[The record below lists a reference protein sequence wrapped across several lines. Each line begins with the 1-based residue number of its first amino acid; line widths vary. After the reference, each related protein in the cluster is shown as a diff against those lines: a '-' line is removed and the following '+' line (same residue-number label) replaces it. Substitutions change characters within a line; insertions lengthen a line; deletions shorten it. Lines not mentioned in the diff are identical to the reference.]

1 MKVLRKISHFK
12 RESTGAAL
20 IEFVLVLPLLI
31 LISLGIYEGTNYIMV
46 SQKLNEI
53 ASSVANWVSTKTTA
67 AEITDCLI
75 GANLLGAKYSF
86 STNGGVVVSG
96 LQQQNGSTAQAVV
109 WQRASSGAASS
120 ITIDTYGNIT
130 SSPFSLASAFQLI
143 VVEATYNYSPTFAYF
158 AGIFPPVKLLKVAQ
172 VVPRGGGSFNP
183 LPAS

>member
-67 AEITDCLI
+67 AEIT
-75 GANLLGAKYSF
+75 
-86 STNGGVVVSG
+86 
-96 LQQQNGSTAQAVV
+96 
-109 WQRASSGAASS
+109 
-120 ITIDTYGNIT
+120 
-130 SSPFSLASAFQLI
+130 
-143 VVEATYNYSPTFAYF
+143 
-158 AGIFPPVKLLKVAQ
+158 
-172 VVPRGGGSFNP
+172 
-183 LPAS
+183 